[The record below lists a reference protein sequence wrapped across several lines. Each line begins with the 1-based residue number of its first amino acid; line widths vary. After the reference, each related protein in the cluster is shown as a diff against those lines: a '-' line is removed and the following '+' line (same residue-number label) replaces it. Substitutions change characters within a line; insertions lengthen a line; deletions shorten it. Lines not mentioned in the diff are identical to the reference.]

1 MDRQPDQASLT
12 GTSSQRPSACN
23 TCRARKVR
31 CDRRPGSCTNCE
43 RLGLSCTSRSWAN
56 LSSTTSDPET
66 SAGRKRKRTF
76 HSCLPCREM
85 KTKCSGDRPTCER
98 CKRKSTQCQYD
109 ESSEPAWKLQ
119 IETELRYGNRS
130 VQGQHS
136 HFAHR
141 HSGFSPGNVRPNHH
155 AENGTNRQA
164 ETTVDPRSGES
175 HSGDA
180 SILGGDEA
188 RPRIDAYF
196 AHVHPL
202 RCFGFLHKPSFMH
215 NLDHRDPNTFDEDA
229 LLLIMCALGDM
240 FCTDFDGNDSCL
252 RGKTPS
258 RRARWADRAQRLLF
272 AQIGRISAES
282 LMAAVL
288 LQDYAIRM
296 ADWGTAFMLS
306 GLIARMTQALQ
317 INLEHSTDVL
327 CQDPSLR
334 PDACTKESRR
344 RLMWSCYIADSL
356 IGSGVDQLTLIREE
370 DMKIQLP
377 CSERNF
383 LHQTSCIT
391 ELLHSNTTLPF
402 VPSRQ
407 LSSGPGDNLGIRAHY
422 LRHISIRR
430 RVLK

>member
-1 MDRQPDQASLT
+1 MDRQPDRASLT
-12 GTSSQRPSACN
+12 GASSRRPSACN

-43 RLGLSCTSRSWAN
+43 RLGLSCAPRSSTAS
-56 LSSTTSDPET
+56 SSTTNDPEF
-66 SAGRKRKRTF
+66 SVGRKRKRTF
-76 HSCLPCREM
+76 HSCLSCRAL
-85 KTKCSGDRPTCER
+85 KIKCSGDRPSCER
-98 CKRKSTQCQYD
+98 CKRRSTECQYD
-109 ESSEPAWKLQ
+109 KFSEPAWKLQ
-119 IETELRYGNRS
+119 IERERQYGNRT
-130 VQGQHS
+130 VQDQHS
-136 HFAHR
+136 QSSHR
-141 HSGFSPGNVRPNHH
+141 HSVLSPGLIRPDHR
-155 AENGTNRQA
+155 AENRLNRQA
-164 ETTVDPRSGES
+164 ESTVDRRSGDI
-175 HSGDA
+175 HSGNA
-180 SILGGDEA
+180 SLLGGDEA
-188 RPRIDAYF
+188 RPRIEAYF

-215 NLDHRDPNTFDEDA
+215 NLDHRDPSALDEDA

-240 FCTDFDGNDSCL
+240 FCAQNNDDEDGL
-252 RGKTPS
+252 PGKTPS
-258 RRARWADRAQRLLF
+258 RRAQWTSRAQHLLY
-272 AQIGRISAES
+272 AQMGRMSAEN

-327 CQDPSLR
+327 CQNPSLR
-334 PDACTKESRR
+334 PDASTKESRR

-383 LHQTSCIT
+383 LHQSPCIT
-391 ELLHSNTTLPF
+391 ELLSPNTVLAF
-402 VPSRQ
+402 APSRQ
-407 LSSGPGDNLGIRAHY
+407 TSSSPGDHLGIRARY

>member
-1 MDRQPDQASLT
+1 MDSRPDQASLAET
-12 GTSSQRPSACN
+12 FSGRPSACD

-31 CDRRPGSCTNCE
+31 CDRRPGICTNCE
-43 RLGLSCTSRSWAN
+43 RLGISCQFRN
-56 LSSTTSDPET
+56 VTTSSPGISLPAHST
-66 SAGRKRKRTF
+66 GRKRKRTF
-76 HSCLPCREM
+76 HSCLSCRAL
-85 KTKCSGDRPTCER
+85 KIKCSGDRPTCER
-98 CKRKSTQCQYD
+98 CKRKSSVCEYD
-109 ESSEPAWKLQ
+109 LSSEPAWKLR
-119 IETELRYGNRS
+119 IEREQQNGNRS
-130 VQGQHS
+130 VQGQHGQSS
-136 HFAHR
+136 HG
-141 HSGFSPGNVRPNHH
+141 HSGSSPGTSRSGDH
-155 AENGTNRQA
+155 AENDSNRQA
-164 ETTVDPRSGES
+164 ESTVEGSSDEVFSLTPSLIAG
-175 HSGDA
+175 H
-180 SILGGDEA
+180 EA
-188 RPRIDAYF
+188 RPLIEAYF

-215 NLDHRDPNTFDEDA
+215 NLDSGDPSTFDEDA

-240 FCTDFDGNDSCL
+240 FCTHFDGDSNCL
-252 RGKTPS
+252 PGKIPS
-258 RRARWADRAQRLLF
+258 RRAQWADRAQQLLY
-272 AQIGRISAES
+272 AQIGRISAEN

-317 INLEHSTDVL
+317 INLEHSTDIL
-327 CQDPSLR
+327 CQNPSLR
-334 PDACTKESRR
+334 PDASTKESRR

-383 LHQTSCIT
+383 LYQTPCIT
-391 ELLHSNTTLPF
+391 ELLHPNTALAF

-407 LSSGPGDNLGIRAHY
+407 PSSGPGDNLGIRAHY